1 MFFLL
6 YNLTLI
12 YDMHS
17 PQELNVSNLANSLN
31 YPYWLVSVGG
41 LPVVGL
47 TIAHAIV
54 SHAKAAKI
62 LGMIVSS

>member
-1 MFFLL
+1 
-6 YNLTLI
+6 
-12 YDMHS
+12 MHS

-41 LPVVGL
+41 LPVIGL